1 MSLKK
6 ETSKVDTWLVIVI
19 ASVIAYTLLLS
30 SLFII
35 TNDVDIRRFGEV
47 AMVLFSNY
55 TSSLDFSTYTN
66 AFDLSTYTNAFDGG
80 DGTATRASRVTATN
94 SSTPLTA
101 KAQTPQR
108 SLSCPSANSV
118 SVTSSLSSGR
128 TITDEYIQIRLN
140 GDIMGSGYTPV
151 TFCNLKPKQQYQ
163 VVAYWF
169 GESNFRHWSDG
180 ELLRYHRAIPGPNP
194 VNLTAVYE
202 KIPSALSAHFTVKA
216 ILTNGTDIGGT
227 TTLPDGSIVAKPGIY
242 LDLTLPGQTTPYTA
256 AYIGSSS
263 LPFTV
268 PKGQT
273 YTITMYSSEKYKFD
287 HWQDNGS
294 KNPVRSF
301 KITGDSLNNV
311 AVYRS

>member
-1 MSLKK
+1 MKK
-6 ETSKVDTWLVIVI
+6 ETSNVDPWLGIVI
-19 ASVIAYTLLLS
+19 ASVIAYTVLLS

-35 TNDVDIRRFGEV
+35 TNDVDIGRFGEV
-47 AMVLFSNY
+47 AMVLFSDY
-55 TSSLDFSTYTN
+55 TNAFAFDFSTYTN
-66 AFDLSTYTNAFDGG
+66 PFDGG

-94 SSTPLTA
+94 SSTSLKVQTA
-101 KAQTPQR
+101 QR
-108 SLSCPSANSV
+108 SLSCPGANSIT
-118 SVTSSLSSGR
+118 VTSSLLSGR
-128 TITDEYIQIRLN
+128 TITDEYIQIRLD

-180 ELLRYHRAIPGPNP
+180 ELLRYHSAIPGPKP

-202 KIPSALSAHFTVKA
+202 KIPSALSAHFTVKG
-216 ILTNGTDIGGT
+216 ILTNGTNIGGT
-227 TTLPDGSIVAKPGIY
+227 TALPDGSIVAKPGMY
-242 LDLTLPGQTTPYTA
+242 LDLTLSGQTTPYTA
-256 AYIGSSS
+256 AYTGSSS

-268 PKGQT
+268 LKGQT